1 MIDEVVWKSGEEMAA
16 KYMKGL
22 GYKIITTNYQQRGFE
37 LDIVAV
43 LSRRQQLKKIREELK
58 QKLSSATTYEEVK
71 ALREVFENQ
80 KKLVAKLL
88 IITEVKARTS
98 NKFGKGYD
106 AVSATKQEKLVLG
119 AKFLQKQKKFKKC
132 NVRFDVA
139 SIDAGKITYIENAFE
154 VKNS

>member
-1 MIDEVVWKSGEEMAA
+1 MIDKIVWKSGEEMAA
-16 KYMKGL
+16 KYMKDL
-22 GYKIITTNYQQRGFE
+22 GYKIITTNYRERGFE

-43 LSRRQQLKKIREELK
+43 LSKRQQLKKIRAEFKGKSLNAKTYEELK
-58 QKLSSATTYEEVK
+58 TI
-71 ALREVFENQ
+71 REVFENQ
-80 KKLVAKLL
+80 KKIVSKML

-106 AVSATKQEKLVLG
+106 AVSTTKQEKLVLG

>member
-71 ALREVFENQ
+71 ALREVF
-80 KKLVAKLL
+80 
-88 IITEVKARTS
+88 
-98 NKFGKGYD
+98 
-106 AVSATKQEKLVLG
+106 
-119 AKFLQKQKKFKKC
+119 
-132 NVRFDVA
+132 
-139 SIDAGKITYIENAFE
+139 
-154 VKNS
+154 